1 MSEANELK
9 MPPTIC
15 RRAKARGRYIL
26 PPSESEGALH
36 C

>member
-15 RRAKARGRYIL
+15 RRAKARGRYIV
-26 PPSESEGALH
+26 EEAV
-36 C
+36 